1 MAFTASTMANPITPL
16 RLEAD
21 GSSPNFKAWSYGV
34 DKHLL
39 SRDVQGLDLKDVLLN
54 HGKGKQPLLPRE
66 PTEFASEADTRAYEE
81 AVEKYRKWEK
91 ADAAIISVF
100 IASTPPE
107 LVNTFHN
114 YPTSNAIWKHLQDR
128 FMNKTAVGVAILIPS
143 MFRVR
148 LEDCSGMADY
158 IAKVQTI
165 HGELKELG
173 IVFPEQAPAAA
184 LLVGLTTAYEITRKM
199 LLTLTAED
207 LTFAKVSTALLSA
220 EKDSMAQAKAYAIR
234 APMPQASVAAASAPL
249 QRNRF
254 PPCTYIVKYGNRK
267 GEVCGG
273 TNHPLVSCFKKK
285 DDEWYAIH
293 GIDKRPP
300 NWMRARKANMAEV
313 QDPASA
319 SASDIAPAD
328 VRINL
333 LFPGTAMINEA
344 SSQYL
349 GSSQAPQYIEF
360 TLDSGA
366 THTVLKETLSF
377 KPYATPIPLLGAD
390 SSFTT
395 LAKGS
400 STVPCPAFPS
410 GTVTGMCVPSLRHNL
425 VAQTEIQEAGL
436 RTIFWEN
443 ENYGDIL
450 DPLTNK
456 VLTRFTLNSSGLY
469 TLQVPIP
476 HVSTTQAEAT
486 TPPCSCR
493 SFSNPTILYHH
504 RLGHPNFRTLADMA
518 SKKLLLGLP
527 ASLPPPTDSPAPTCL
542 DCTKSKLR
550 QQPHPASPSVAAAPL
565 DLVHLDVWG
574 PALVPARGGYRYFLV
589 IIDDHSRYVS
599 VHLLHTKAAVP
610 EVLMAWVEQAQ
621 TTFDRKVKRLHS
633 DGGGEFCNDKLKAFC
648 SSEGIQQNFTLPD
661 SPQQNGIA
669 KSRNHTLVQI
679 TRCLLGHS
687 NAPHS
692 LWGYALY
699 HAALLYNLY
708 PHPHLPDTT
717 PTTLWLR
724 KTPTP
729 RSLRVWGCTAYV
741 LLNPQARRQHGGKL
755 GPKTQTCIYLG
766 HNADSPDYLFLN
778 PSTQQLVR
786 SRDVVF
792 DETRPFY
799 STSER
804 DSLSDPP
811 SLVWADF
818 DAPPDLPP
826 APAPSPPTPPAIAPS
841 PSEISDPPSPM
852 SSAAAP
858 PSPSP
863 AALPSAPPPP
873 SAPITYHRRSHP
885 PAPPPPPVPPSSQ
898 APAPPQP
905 PELIT
910 YKRQPIPPPKPP
922 KSIPQTPPAPPTSPV
937 AHGTRSH
944 GPAPPLALA
953 IRCSTITS
961 TPPAGGGVPSTLLE
975 DRHEELYDLHV
986 VIPQLSHIFPDITE
1000 SPSLNFTENPTIP
1013 IPLTVQEALSGPHA
1027 AEWHAPMEAE
1037 IEAFTRNHSFDD
1049 ETPPPGVNIVG
1060 GKWLFRVKQLPDE
1073 APVFKARYVA
1083 KGFTQ
1088 QQYRDFFLTFSLT
1101 SKPPTIRTLM
1111 DVAAREDFEIKSMDA
1126 SSAVLQGCLKETVFM
1141 DRPEGFPGEFPPN
1154 TVWKLNRS

>member
-21 GSSPNFKAWSYGV
+21 GSSSHFKAWSYGV

-39 SRDVQGLDLKDVLLN
+39 SRDVQGLDLKDVHLN

-66 PTEFASEADTRAYEE
+66 PTESATEADTRAYEE

-100 IASTPPE
+100 ITSTPPE

-114 YPTSNAIWKHLQDR
+114 YPTSNAIWKYLQDR
-128 FMNKTAVGVAILIPS
+128 FM
-143 MFRVR
+143 FQVR
-148 LEDCSGMADY
+148 LEDCLGMADY

-173 IVFPEQAPAAA
+173 IVFPKQAPAAA

-199 LLTLTAED
+199 LLTLTAEE

-220 EKDSMAQAKAYAIR
+220 EKDSTAQAKAYAIR
-234 APMPQASVAAASAPL
+234 APMPQASVAAAPASASF

-254 PPCTYIVKYGNRK
+254 PPCTYVVKYGNHK
-267 GEVCGG
+267 GQVCGG
-273 TNHPLVSCFKKK
+273 TNHPLATCFKKK

-300 NWMRARKANMAEV
+300 NWMRARKTNMVEV

-333 LFPGTAMINEA
+333 LFPSTAMINEA

-400 STVPCPAFPS
+400 STVSCPAFPS
-410 GTVTGMCVPSLRHNL
+410 GTVTGMCMPSLRHNL
-425 VAQTEIQEAGL
+425 VAQTKIKKAGL

-450 DPLTNK
+450 GPLTNK

-469 TLQVPIP
+469 MLQVPILQ
-476 HVSTTQAEAT
+476 VSTTQAEAT
-486 TPPCSCR
+486 TSPCSCR
-493 SFSNPTILYHH
+493 SFSNPTILYH

-527 ASLPPPTDSPAPTCL
+527 ASLPPPPDSPACALIAPRANCVNSPT
-542 DCTKSKLR
+542 R
-550 QQPHPASPSVAAAPL
+550 PHPLSQQHHWTWYTWTSGALPL
-565 DLVHLDVWG
+565 FPH
-574 PALVPARGGYRYFLV
+574 
-589 IIDDHSRYVS
+589 
-599 VHLLHTKAAVP
+599 
-610 EVLMAWVEQAQ
+610 EAQ

-633 DGGGEFCNDKLKAFC
+633 DGGGEFCNDRLKAFC

-661 SPQQNGIA
+661 SPQRNGIA
-669 KSRNHTLVQI
+669 ESRNHTLVQI
-679 TRCLLGHS
+679 TRCLLSHS

-692 LWGYALY
+692 LW
-699 HAALLYNLY
+699 
-708 PHPHLPDTT
+708 
-717 PTTLWLR
+717 
-724 KTPTP
+724 
-729 RSLRVWGCTAYV
+729 V
-741 LLNPQARRQHGGKL
+741 
-755 GPKTQTCIYLG
+755 
-766 HNADSPDYLFLN
+766 
-778 PSTQQLVR
+778 
-786 SRDVVF
+786 
-792 DETRPFY
+792 
-799 STSER
+799 
-804 DSLSDPP
+804 
-811 SLVWADF
+811 
-818 DAPPDLPP
+818 
-826 APAPSPPTPPAIAPS
+826 
-841 PSEISDPPSPM
+841 
-852 SSAAAP
+852 
-858 PSPSP
+858 
-863 AALPSAPPPP
+863 
-873 SAPITYHRRSHP
+873 
-885 PAPPPPPVPPSSQ
+885 
-898 APAPPQP
+898 
-905 PELIT
+905 
-910 YKRQPIPPPKPP
+910 
-922 KSIPQTPPAPPTSPV
+922 TPPAPPSSPV

-961 TPPAGGGVPSTLLE
+961 TPPAGGDVPSTLLE
-975 DRHEELYDLHV
+975 DRHEELYDLHA
-986 VIPQLSHIFPDITE
+986 VIPQLSHIFPNITE
-1000 SPSLNFTENPTIP
+1000 SPSLNFMENPTIP
-1013 IPLTVQEALSGPHA
+1013 IPLTVQEALSGSHA
-1027 AEWHAPMEAE
+1027 AEWRAAMEAE
-1037 IEAFTRNHSFDD
+1037 IEAFTHNHSFDD

-1060 GKWLFRVKQLPDE
+1060 GKWLFRVKQLPNE

-1088 QQYRDFFLTFSLT
+1088 QQYRDFFLTFSPT
-1101 SKPPTIRTLM
+1101 SKPPTICMLM
-1111 DVAAREDFEIKSMDA
+1111 DVAAREEFEIKSMDA
-1126 SSAVLQGCLKETVFM
+1126 SSAFLQGRLKETVFM
-1141 DRPEGFPGEFPPN
+1141 DRPDGFPGEFPPN
-1154 TVWKLNRS
+1154 TVWKLNRPVYGLKQAPREWHNKVKEVLLSLDFHPSSADPTLFTCRHSEPFYILVYVDDFILVAKDSAQMTSVQAALSKALQMKDLGDLKHYLGMEITRDRQARTISLS

>member
-1 MAFTASTMANPITPL
+1 
-16 RLEAD
+16 
-21 GSSPNFKAWSYGV
+21 
-34 DKHLL
+34 
-39 SRDVQGLDLKDVLLN
+39 
-54 HGKGKQPLLPRE
+54 
-66 PTEFASEADTRAYEE
+66 
-81 AVEKYRKWEK
+81 
-91 ADAAIISVF
+91 
-100 IASTPPE
+100 
-107 LVNTFHN
+107 
-114 YPTSNAIWKHLQDR
+114 
-128 FMNKTAVGVAILIPS
+128 
-143 MFRVR
+143 
-148 LEDCSGMADY
+148 
-158 IAKVQTI
+158 
-165 HGELKELG
+165 
-173 IVFPEQAPAAA
+173 
-184 LLVGLTTAYEITRKM
+184 
-199 LLTLTAED
+199 
-207 LTFAKVSTALLSA
+207 
-220 EKDSMAQAKAYAIR
+220 
-234 APMPQASVAAASAPL
+234 MPQASVAAASAPL

-254 PPCTYIVKYGNRK
+254 PPCTYVIKYGNRK
-267 GEVCGG
+267 GQVCGG
-273 TNHPLVSCFKKK
+273 TNHPLTTCFKKK
-285 DDEWYAIH
+285 DDEWYAMH

-313 QDPASA
+313 QDPALA

-360 TLDSGA
+360 TLNSGA

-425 VAQTEIQEAGL
+425 MAQTEIQEAGL

-476 HVSTTQAEAT
+476 QVSTTQAEAT

-504 RLGHPNFRTLADMA
+504 RLGHPNFRTLANMA

-550 QQPHPASPSVAAAPL
+550 QQPHPASPSFAAAPL

-574 PALVPARGGYRYFLV
+574 PAPVPARGGYRYFLV
-589 IIDDHSRYVS
+589 IIDDHSCYVS
-599 VHLLHTKAAVP
+599 VHLLHTKAA
-610 EVLMAWVEQAQ
+610 
-621 TTFDRKVKRLHS
+621 
-633 DGGGEFCNDKLKAFC
+633 
-648 SSEGIQQNFTLPD
+648 
-661 SPQQNGIA
+661 
-669 KSRNHTLVQI
+669 I

-717 PTTLWLR
+717 PTTLWLG
-724 KTPTP
+724 KTPTA

-778 PSTQQLVR
+778 PSTQQLVW

-804 DSLSDPP
+804 ESLSDPP

-826 APAPSPPTPPAIAPS
+826 ALAPSLPTPPAIAPS
-841 PSEISDPPSPM
+841 PSEVSDPPSPV

-858 PSPSP
+858 PSPSH

-898 APAPPQP
+898 APTPPLS

-922 KSIPQTPPAPPTSPV
+922 KSIPQTPPAPPSSPV

-961 TPPAGGGVPSTLLE
+961 TPPAGGGVPSTLPE
-975 DRHEELYDLHV
+975 DRHEELYDLHAI
-986 VIPQLSHIFPDITE
+986 IPQLSHIFPDITE

-1027 AEWHAPMEAE
+1027 AEWCAAMEAD

-1060 GKWLFRVKQLPDE
+1060 GKRLFR
-1073 APVFKARYVA
+1073 
-1083 KGFTQ
+1083 
-1088 QQYRDFFLTFSLT
+1088 YRDFFLTFSPT

-1126 SSAVLQGCLKETVFM
+1126 SSAFLQGRLKETVFM

-1154 TVWKLNRS
+1154 TVWKLNCPVYGLKQAPREWHNKVKEVLLSLDFHPSSADPTLFIRRHSEPFYILVYVDDFILVAKDSAQMTSVQAALSKALQMKDLDDLKHYLGMEITRDRQARTISLSQEFYIDNVLKRFEMELCTPVATPLPLQHLLTAPAVPTPEACSEPYPELVGSLMYAMMCTRPDLAFPVSVLSRYVARGRFTDLHWKAAKRVLRYLQGTKSHVLTLGGLSPPRLEGYTDSSWADDQTDRRSSQGYRFTPA